1 MSETKN
7 DIEELRGRISS
18 GKTTARAVVES
29 SINAGEKLNEQLNA
43 FLEID
48 RSGAPERA
56 DAIAVPAGALAGIPI
71 AIKDNICVEGM
82 QTSCGSL
89 ILGNYHPPYN
99 ATVIERLL
107 GAGAVVMGKTNC

>member
-1 MSETKN
+1 MSEKKN
-7 DIEELRGRISS
+7 DIEGLMSRISS
-18 GKTTARAVVES
+18 GTTARSVVES
-29 SINAGEKLNEQLNA
+29 AVKAAEKLNEQLNA

-48 RSGAPERA
+48 RNGAPKRA
-56 DAIAVPAGALAGIPI
+56 EANAAPEGVLAGIPV
-71 AIKDNICVEGM
+71 AIKDNICVAGM

-107 GAGAVVMGKTNC
+107 GSGAVVMG